1 MASCIAL
8 DVLRPILLRSDS
20 NFMKGGDTLFLLLSA
35 PSSGTLTSILSA
47 ATELVTWI
55 VATLGS
61 FLTFITSNPVILV
74 LFLMM
79 LVSFAVGVLFRI
91 WRSTGV

>member
-1 MASCIAL
+1 MMIPLFIQQFAASSSPANG
-8 DVLRPILLRSDS
+8 S
-20 NFMKGGDTLFLLLSA
+20 LS
-35 PSSGTLTSILSA
+35 SILTA

-55 VATLGS
+55 ITSLGS
-61 FLTFITSNPVILV
+61 FLSFIVDNPVILV

-79 LVSFAVGVLFRI
+79 LVSFAVGILFRI

>member
-1 MASCIAL
+1 MFN
-8 DVLRPILLRSDS
+8 V
-20 NFMKGGDTLFLLLSA
+20 LLSTA
-35 PSSGTLTSILSA
+35 AFPRMFKAMLSA
-47 ATELVTWI
+47 ETTPGSLKAILDAATDLVTWI

-61 FLTFITSNPVILV
+61 FLTFITQNPVILV

-79 LVSFAVGVLFRI
+79 LVSFAVGILFRI

>member
-1 MASCIAL
+1 MKIFSVLASGGGSGNTGSL
-8 DVLRPILLRSDS
+8 S
-20 NFMKGGDTLFLLLSA
+20 N
-35 PSSGTLTSILSA
+35 ILSA

-55 VATLGS
+55 ITTLGS
-61 FLTFITSNPVILV
+61 FLTFIVDNPVILV

-79 LVSFAVGVLFRI
+79 IVSFAVGVLFRI

>member
-1 MASCIAL
+1 MFI
-8 DVLRPILLRSDS
+8 VP
-20 NFMKGGDTLFLLLSA
+20 FLQAFIISA
-35 PSSGTLTSILSA
+35 SSGGSDAADLSSILSA
-47 ATELVTWI
+47 ATSLATWI
-55 VATLGS
+55 ITTIGS

-79 LVSFAVGVLFRI
+79 LVSFAVGILFRI

>member
-1 MASCIAL
+1 MTYLFSAVASTPPA
-8 DVLRPILLRSDS
+8 
-20 NFMKGGDTLFLLLSA
+20 
-35 PSSGTLTSILSA
+35 SGTLTQILSA
-47 ATELVTWI
+47 ATELGTWI
-55 VATLGS
+55 ISMVGQ

-79 LVSFAVGVLFRI
+79 LVSFAVGILFRV

>member
-1 MASCIAL
+1 MTYLFSAVASTTPA
-8 DVLRPILLRSDS
+8 
-20 NFMKGGDTLFLLLSA
+20 
-35 PSSGTLTSILSA
+35 SGTLTQILSA
-47 ATELVTWI
+47 ATELGTWI
-55 VATLGS
+55 ISMVGQ

-79 LVSFAVGVLFRI
+79 LVSFAVGILFRV

>member
-1 MASCIAL
+1 MNWFFLPQFFIQVASG
-8 DVLRPILLRSDS
+8 
-20 NFMKGGDTLFLLLSA
+20 GGDTADLS
-35 PSSGTLTSILSA
+35 SILSA
-47 ATELVTWI
+47 ATSLATWI
-55 VATLGS
+55 ITTIGS

-79 LVSFAVGVLFRI
+79 LVSFAVGILFRI

>member
-1 MASCIAL
+1 MYAL
-8 DVLRPILLRSDS
+8 VSRFPFALLAAETPAAGSLKAIL
-20 NFMKGGDTLFLLLSA
+20 G
-35 PSSGTLTSILSA
+35 A
-47 ATELVTWI
+47 ATDLVTWI

-61 FLTFITSNPVILV
+61 FLSFIVDNPVILV

-79 LVSFAVGVLFRI
+79 LISFAVGILFRI

>member
-1 MASCIAL
+1 MLGLNIVYSL
-8 DVLRPILLRSDS
+8 S
-20 NFMKGGDTLFLLLSA
+20 GGTPGDLA
-35 PSSGTLTSILSA
+35 NILSA

-55 VATLGS
+55 ITTLGS
-61 FLTFITSNPVILV
+61 FLNFITANPVILV

-79 LVSFAVGVLFRI
+79 IVSFAVGILFRI